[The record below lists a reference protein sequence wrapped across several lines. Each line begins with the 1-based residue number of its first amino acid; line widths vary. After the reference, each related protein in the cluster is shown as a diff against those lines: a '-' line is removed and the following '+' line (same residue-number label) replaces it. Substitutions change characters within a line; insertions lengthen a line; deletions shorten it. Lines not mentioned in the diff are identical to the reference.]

1 MKKSLLAV
9 AVAAALPTF
18 AQAQSSVTLYGVM
31 EVAVQYSDAQA
42 NATIAANTVS
52 EGEGGLRLVSG
63 QSSGSR
69 FGIRGTED
77 LGGGLQAVFT
87 IENGLNVDTGAQ
99 ADPSAFWNRQAF
111 VGLAGGW
118 GQLTFGRQ
126 YSPLFWSLIPADF
139 AAYTHYNN
147 WAGSPCLTPQGQCGT
162 QGSAVVQGPFRIN
175 NSIAYKSPTFGG
187 LTVYAM
193 YAPGENLV
201 NSATPGTGSDAVG
214 TGNLFGVAAGWQLGG
229 LYLTAGYHGIDNK
242 STAATAA
249 GSVLKDVMGVAA
261 SYKWSSF
268 GVSVGYT
275 MLNYETLNSADP
287 SVSNLLVS
295 LFANIGPGKLLANVT
310 QREYQDFIGQ
320 RNESALQV
328 GVAYEVPMSKRTNWY
343 VAYGLNDLSGNQVQ
357 NPNSQLD
364 SQNRFAIGLR
374 HFF

>member
-31 EVAVQYSDAQA
+31 EVAVQYSDAQS

-87 IENGLNVDTGAQ
+87 IENGLNVDTGA
-99 ADPSAFWNRQAF
+99 SRRERVLNRQAF
-111 VGLAGGW
+111 AWPAGGW

-126 YSPLFWSLIPADF
+126 YSPLFWSLIL
-139 AAYTHYNN
+139 
-147 WAGSPCLTPQGQCGT
+147 AGLRGLHPLQPL
-162 QGSAVVQGPFRIN
+162 
-175 NSIAYKSPTFGG
+175 GG
-187 LTVYAM
+187 LGRHQPGHPGQRRRPGPVLDQQLDRLQVADLRRPDGHAM

-201 NSATPGTGSDAVG
+201 NLGHPGHRLDAVG
-214 TGNLFGVAAGWQLGG
+214 TGNLFGVAAGWQAGRPVPDG
-229 LYLTAGYHGIDNK
+229 AGYHGIDNK

-287 SVSNLLVS
+287 SISNLLVS
-295 LFANIGPGKLLANVT
+295 VFANIGPGKLFVNAT
-310 QREYQDFIGQ
+310 QREYA
-320 RNESALQV
+320 RTSSASATTRACSSASPTRCRCRSAPT
-328 GVAYEVPMSKRTNWY
+328 GTWCTA
-343 VAYGLNDLSGNQVQ
+343 
-357 NPNSQLD
+357 
-364 SQNRFAIGLR
+364 
-374 HFF
+374 

>member
-31 EVAVQYSDAQA
+31 EVAVEYSDAQA

-99 ADPSAFWNRQAF
+99 ADASAFWNRQAF

-139 AAYTHYNN
+139 AGYTHYNN
-147 WAGSPCLTPQGQCGT
+147 WAASAGTNLGT